1 MSRFYGLDGRF
12 DRDKTEKRGRMS
24 RKRPPKR
31 EHKLIAF
38 KAFFDTDRDILEWW
52 EGMPDGERSAV
63 MRDLL
68 RVYLQGLPLI
78 EAARRQTVPV
88 DGSAVLQVLNDTAW
102 IRGALNDMPAYLEGL
117 FGRISLNPV
126 PMNAAQPRSESSDD
140 NLSNDALARR
150 KAKMGKVGW

>member
-1 MSRFYGLDGRF
+1 
-12 DRDKTEKRGRMS
+12 MS

-52 EGMPDGERSAV
+52 EGMQDGERSAV

-68 RVYLQGLPLI
+68 RVYLQGLPLV

-102 IRGALNDMPAYLEGL
+102 IRGALNEMPAYLEGL
-117 FGRISLNPV
+117 LRRISVNPIPISVAQSV
-126 PMNAAQPRSESSDD
+126 PETSDD

>member
-1 MSRFYGLDGRF
+1 MSGFYQLNERF
-12 DRDKTEKRGRMS
+12 DGGKTGKRGGMS
-24 RKRPPKR
+24 QKRPPKR

-52 EGMPDGERSAV
+52 EGMQDGERSEV
-63 MRDLL
+63 IRDLL
-68 RVYLQGLPLI
+68 RGYVKGLSLY
-78 EAARRQTVPV
+78 EARRPKVAV
-88 DGSAVLQVLNDTAW
+88 DGSVVLQVLDDTAW

-117 FGRISLNPV
+117 LGRITVNPIPISV
-126 PMNAAQPRSESSDD
+126 AQPVAEVPDN

>member
-1 MSRFYGLDGRF
+1 
-12 DRDKTEKRGRMS
+12 MS

-52 EGMPDGERSAV
+52 EGMQDGERSEV
-63 MRDLL
+63 IRELL
-68 RVYLQGLPLI
+68 RGYVRGLSLY
-78 EAARRQTVPV
+78 EARRPKVSV
-88 DGSAVLQVLNDTAW
+88 DGNVVLQVLDDTAW

-117 FGRISLNPV
+117 LGRISIYTPP
-126 PMNAAQPRSESSDD
+126 PMQPESSAALSKD

>member
-1 MSRFYGLDGRF
+1 MSGFYGLDERF
-12 DRDKTEKRGRMS
+12 DRDKTGKRGRMS

-68 RVYLQGLPLI
+68 RVYLQGLPLV

-88 DGSAVLQVLNDTAW
+88 DGSTVLQVLNDTAW

-117 FGRISLNPV
+117 LGRVSLKPV
-126 PMNAAQPRSESSDD
+126 PIDEALPKSVPSDD

-150 KAKMGKVGW
+150 KAKMGKAGW